1 MREQRVTAVLSGGG
15 VKAAAHLGAVRALT
29 EAGLR
34 PTRFVGTSLGA
45 VMAAGL
51 AGGVAPSE
59 ILERASGIRRRDVAR
74 LSAAALVQGLFAP
87 ALLHDEPLRETIARL
102 VGLER
107 FDQMTLPLTVTAADL
122 DTGEEVRFG
131 DGGEDAPLLDAL
143 YASCALPL
151 WYPPAEVNGHR
162 LADGGLRGPLP
173 LTVAAGFEA
182 DLVVAVDAG
191 PGFDALPSS
200 GRLAPP
206 AFLKAHLDALG
217 VMMAFATTMELDLW
231 RLSPTRPRLVYIRPE
246 VERGATFSVGQFA
259 GYETKGY
266 DATRTALIRE
276 RLDG

>member
-1 MREQRVTAVLSGGG
+1 MRDLRVTAVLSGGG

-29 EAGLR
+29 DAGLR
-34 PTRFVGTSLGA
+34 PTRFVGTSMGA

-51 AGGVAPSE
+51 AGGIAPSE
-59 ILERASGIRRRDVAR
+59 IVERARGIRRRDVAR

-87 ALLHDEPLRETIARL
+87 ALLHDEPLRQTIARL

-122 DTGEEVRFG
+122 DTGEEIRFG
-131 DGGEDAPLLDAL
+131 DGGEDAPLQDAL

-151 WYPPAEVNGHR
+151 WYPPAELNGHR

-200 GRLAPP
+200 GRMAPP
-206 AFLKAHLDALG
+206 AFLKAHLDAMG

-259 GYETKGY
+259 GYEAKGY
-266 DATRTALIRE
+266 DATRAALLRE